1 MNHAELMALVVEREK
16 KNQVWTTIRT
26 DELKKLLE
34 GYKEPVIEPMPW
46 IGTIAA

>member
-1 MNHAELMALVVEREK
+1 MNHAELVALVIEREK

-34 GYKEPVIEPMPW
+34 GYKEPEPPVIQW